1 MLRRSYDRLMRL
13 AAGPSAPLWLSVV
26 AFCEGVFF
34 PIPPDVMLMPM
45 VLARRE
51 HAWRYA
57 ALCTVSSALGGSVG
71 YAIGYFLHP
80 VGHWLLSLTGHG
92 DSLDAF
98 QAFYAHWGVVLLAVP
113 VPYKLLAIAS
123 GLARFNFL
131 LFVAASVVVRGLRF
145 FIGAALVK
153 RYGEPIRAF
162 VERRLAL
169 VTGAVAVAVVGVVV
183 ALKFV

>member
-1 MLRRSYDRLMRL
+1 MRRCAPCRRRS
-13 AAGPSAPLWLSVV
+13 AGRWATPSAISCILS
-26 AFCEGVFF
+26 A
-34 PIPPDVMLMPM
+34 
-45 VLARRE
+45 
-51 HAWRYA
+51 
-57 ALCTVSSALGGSVG
+57 
-71 YAIGYFLHP
+71 
-80 VGHWLLSLTGHG
+80 HWLLSLTGHG

-98 QAFYAHWGVVLLAVP
+98 QAFYAHWGVLLLAVP

-131 LFVAASVVVRGLRF
+131 LFVAASVVIRGLRF